1 MITSKKGREMLLT
14 LSPIYEQSLVMNSIY
29 EAIGSE
35 FDNLELLNKEIELQ
49 LFPQTATWGLEFW
62 ESRIGLTTNI
72 DEDIEARRRKVIA
85 KLQMKYIVNPSRL
98 ATIIKSYTGT
108 DVYIE
113 EDIAPYTFKVTAN
126 VDDVINYEDFKY
138 ITNKTK
144 PSHLH
149 WMPSFA
155 LKFTD
160 IEKFE
165 VKMINRIFINFRG
178 NISNFLDGMWLLNGS
193 KNLSSYILYHEP
205 INLNMKNKLFIKES
219 EVFTN
224 LKVIIKKN
232 LYYLNGIEMLNGNKL
247 LNAELREEVL

>member
-14 LSPIYEQSLVMNSIY
+14 LSPIYEQSLVMSSIY

-49 LFPQTATWGLEFW
+49 LFPQSATWGLEFW
-62 ESRIGLTTNI
+62 ENRVGLSTNI
-72 DEDIEARRRKVIA
+72 DEDIESRRRKVIA

-108 DVYIE
+108 DVYIQ
-113 EDIAPYTFKVTAN
+113 EDIAAYTFKVTAN
-126 VDDVINYEDFKY
+126 VDDVVNYEDFKY

-165 VKMINRIFINFRG
+165 VKMINR
-178 NISNFLDGMWLLNGS
+178 
-193 KNLSSYILYHEP
+193 
-205 INLNMKNKLFIKES
+205 
-219 EVFTN
+219 
-224 LKVIIKKN
+224 
-232 LYYLNGIEMLNGNKL
+232 
-247 LNAELREEVL
+247 